1 MAAHVPRLLVDAPLS
16 VGSEFALPADKAHHL
31 KSVLRLTAGAPLR
44 LINGDGR
51 EYAATITH
59 AQRNDNRNDVRVAIE
74 RSYTPER
81 ESPLTLTLAQGI
93 ARGDRMDFAVAKAVE
108 LGVSTIQPLFTARG
122 QIKLGGARLQKKQAH
137 WQRVAESAA
146 EQSGR
151 LAWPRV
157 ASALAL
163 ADYLQT
169 APHGLRLVL
178 APQAE
183 TGLNALARADN
194 VTVLIGPESGLSDS
208 EIETATAAGYT
219 PLRLGP
225 RVLRTETAGMAALA
239 AIQGLWGDLG

>member
-16 VGSEFALPADKAHHL
+16 VGSEFALPANKAHHL
-31 KSVLRLTAGAPLR
+31 KNVLRLKAGASLR
-44 LINGDGR
+44 LFNGDGR
-51 EYAATITH
+51 EYAATITR
-59 AQRNDNRNDVRVAIE
+59 ADRNDVRVAIE

-93 ARGDRMDFAVAKAVE
+93 ARGERMDFAVAKAVE
-108 LGVSTIQPLFTARG
+108 LGVSAIQPLFTARG
-122 QIKLGGARLQKKQAH
+122 QVKLGGARLEKKQAH

-157 ASALAL
+157 APALAL
-163 ADYLQT
+163 VDYLRT
-169 APHGLRLVL
+169 ARAGLRLIL
-178 APQAE
+178 APNAE
-183 TGLNALARADN
+183 SGLGALARTDN
-194 VTVLIGPESGLSDS
+194 VTILIGPESGLSNA

-239 AIQGLWGDLG
+239 AIQSLWGDLG